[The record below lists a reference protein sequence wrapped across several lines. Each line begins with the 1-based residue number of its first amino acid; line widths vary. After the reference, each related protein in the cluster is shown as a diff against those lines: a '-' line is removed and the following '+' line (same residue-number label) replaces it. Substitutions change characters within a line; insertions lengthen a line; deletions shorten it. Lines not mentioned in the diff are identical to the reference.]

1 MGAASSMT
9 FPPGT
14 FSANATEEKEVTPY
28 TIRRHPKYADGV
40 LQLPEDM
47 PNAQVL
53 YLKSIKKYAD
63 RDYLGTRKDSTGK
76 IQKDFHWIKYSEAF
90 KRSKEFG
97 AGLASFG
104 VENCTRVCV
113 FSENRPEWIL
123 SIDASYL
130 YGFTTVTL
138 YDTFTTD
145 ALEFSIQNCESKY
158 LITSRK
164 NLKALMNCSDEIL
177 KQFKLIVGYDEI
189 YTDDDKKAYNR
200 MNELGIKFL
209 TFQEVCEM
217 GAKVPQPYAKIDP
230 EQLLYVCYSSG
241 TTGFPKGVMISH
253 RCFITNLLAISAEGT
268 EETFVRHLSYLPLCH
283 VFERMCSS
291 CTLLNGGKIGVFS
304 GNVALLSDDMIAL
317 KPTVF
322 IIVPRVLQR
331 LNDSIQKTL
340 KSSSIVVRGIFNA
353 AWYVKRAFLQ
363 WGVST
368 SVLDAVV
375 FNNVKKMMGGCI
387 TQVVNGGAALPA
399 ELHETM
405 QVILGVPI
413 RPGYGLSE
421 GGSGNTLNP
430 NDVRLIKLGTSGY
443 PLANVELKIVK
454 VPDFEE
460 EGVGEIQMGGSG
472 LCTGYLNDEE
482 ATDNLFT
489 DKTHTWIHTGDIG
502 KFDEDNALVVVDR
515 MRSIFKLSQG
525 EYVAGDLLAN
535 YFEAAELINSIFVFG
550 DSTRNYLVGIVIPEK
565 GPLGRLVGNTQMTPE
580 EYKAAVEDPKTEA
593 AIMEQINQIAVE
605 RKLLGF
611 QKVVAI
617 KCVVDEWTIENG
629 CLSPTFKPKRKVLAQ
644 RYSKQIEELYAR
656 GRPQPK

>member
-1 MGAASSMT
+1 MGASSSMT
-9 FPPGT
+9 YPPGT
-14 FSANATEEKEVTPY
+14 FSSNASEEKEVTPY

-40 LQLPEDM
+40 LQLPKEM
-47 PNAQVL
+47 PNAQAF
-53 YLKSIKKYAD
+53 YLKCMEKYKD
-63 RDYLGTRKDSTGK
+63 RDYLGTRKDKDGK
-76 IQKDFHWIKYSEAF
+76 IQPNFKWIKYSEAF
-90 KRSKEFG
+90 KLSKMFG
-97 AGLASFG
+97 CGLVACG
-104 VENCTRVCV
+104 VGNCTRVCV
-113 FSENRPEWIL
+113 FAENRPEWIL
-123 SIDASYL
+123 TMDSSYL

-145 ALEFSIQNCESKY
+145 ALEFSIQNCEAKH
-158 LITSRK
+158 IIVSRK
-164 NLKALMNCSDEIL
+164 NLKSLMKCKDEVL
-177 KQFKLIVGYDEI
+177 KQFSLIVCYDEI
-189 YTDDDKKAYNR
+189 YTEEDKEAFGKIQN
-200 MNELGIKFL
+200 LGISFM
-209 TFQEVCEM
+209 TFAAVCEM
-217 GAKVPQPYAKIDP
+217 GEKKEQPFATIDP
-230 EQLLYVCYSSG
+230 EQLLYICYSSG

-253 RCFITNLLAISAEGT
+253 RCFITNLLGIYAEGT

-291 CTLLNGGKIGVFS
+291 CTLFAGGKIGIFS
-304 GNVALLSDDMIAL
+304 GTVALLSDDMKAL

-331 LNDSIQKTL
+331 IHDAIQHNL
-340 KSSSIVVRGIFNA
+340 KKGPAIVRGIFNT
-353 AWYVKRAFLQ
+353 AWYIKRAFLQ
-363 WGVST
+363 WNIST
-368 SVLDAVV
+368 SLLDAIV
-375 FNNVKKMMGGCI
+375 FNKVKSVMGGQI

-443 PLANVELKIVK
+443 PLANVELKIVR

-472 LCTGYLNDEE
+472 LCSGYLNDED
-482 ATDNLFT
+482 ATDALFT

-525 EYVAGDLLAN
+525 EYVAGDLLAT
-535 YFEAAELINSIFVFG
+535 YFEAAPLVASMFVFG
-550 DSTRNYLVGIVIPEK
+550 DSTRNYLVGIVIPDK
-565 GPLGRLVGNTQMTPE
+565 GELGKFVENRHMTDE
-580 EYKAAVEDPKTEA
+580 QFREAVEDPRTEEE
-593 AIMEQINQIAVE
+593 IMKQITQIAVE

-617 KCVVDEWTIENG
+617 KCVADEWTIDNG

-644 RYSKQIEELYAR
+644 RYTKEIEELYAR
-656 GRPQPK
+656 GRPQSK